1 MLTVSN
7 YHYIR
12 DNFDTPFLSIFGVT
26 PKLFEKQLL
35 LLKKMGTFI
44 HPNDLISNPD
54 KIIKSKQNYIL
65 ITFDDGLKEQFEV
78 AKPIL
83 DQLKIPALF
92 FVNSINHIEKKVSL
106 VHKVHLLRSQMSP
119 AKLLSI
125 IAVVDPKFSVALS
138 TLEKEKAILHYNYD
152 NEESAY
158 LKYILNFKLTIVEQ
172 SKLIDGVFD
181 HFFNEKKVIETL
193 YMTENQLKILAQ
205 EGMLGSH
212 THSHMALGL
221 LEPELI
227 EDELSKTK
235 HYLEHLTDTKIV
247 SVSYPYGS
255 LEACATPVSELAES
269 LGYAI
274 GFTMERGI
282 NTGDEN
288 KLVLKRFDCNDL
300 PGGKNEKFFKD
311 EYSFIYK

>member
-12 DNFDTPFLSIFGVT
+12 ENFDAPFLSIFGVT

-35 LLKKMGTFI
+35 LLKKTGTFI

-65 ITFDDGLKEQFEV
+65 ITFDDGLKEQFEL

-106 VHKVHLLRSQMSP
+106 VHKIHLLRSQMSP
-119 AKLLSI
+119 SKLLSTF
-125 IAVVDPKFSVALS
+125 AAAGPKFIIALS
-138 TLEKEKAILHYNYD
+138 TLEKRKAILHYNYD

-158 LKYILNFKLTIVEQ
+158 LKYILNFKLNIAEQ
-172 SKLIDGVFD
+172 SKLIDSIFD

-193 YMTENQLKILAQ
+193 YMAENQLTILAK

-235 HYLEHLTDTKIV
+235 HYLKQLTNTNIV
-247 SVSYPYGS
+247 SISYPYGS
-255 LEACATPVSELAES
+255 IEACAKPVSELAQS
-269 LGYAI
+269 LEYTI

-288 KLVLKRFDCNDL
+288 KLLLKRFDCNDL